1 MSRALYYLFPVVLV
15 VVLLSGAIY
24 LANTNKKGV
33 ESAEP
38 LGPPVTTMDQFAQC
52 LREKEVTMYGAD

>member
-38 LGPPVTTMDQFAQC
+38 LGPPVTKMDQFAQC